1 MHRNAP
7 LAVDDLAEFLSG
19 DWHLVRRLTSLAPRQ
34 DGAGEGRVSISP
46 GHGGLDY
53 CETVDVQYAGYR
65 GRATREYRYRLSDRG
80 SADVCFAD
88 GRFFH
93 ALDLRQGRWRAEH
106 VCGRDIYRG
115 SFRVLGPG
123 QWVAR
128 WRVCGPRKDL
138 RIMSLYERV
147 S

>member
-138 RIMSLYERV
+138 RIMSLYERM